1 MITGGNFRAR
11 EEGKMSKKFEELNI
25 HQKLE
30 NLIADMID
38 KEIHLKEAQAEF
50 EKIYLETASARYKG
64 NKTKIAQALGIHR
77 NTLHN
82 RLKALKIKV
91 KK

>member
-1 MITGGNFRAR
+1 MRIGGSFRGK
-11 EEGKMSKKFEELNI
+11 EGLMSKKFEELNI

-30 NLIADMID
+30 NVIAEMIE

-50 EKIYLETASARYKG
+50 EKIYIETASACYKG

-82 RLKALKIKV
+82 RFKALKIKS

>member
-1 MITGGNFRAR
+1 
-11 EEGKMSKKFEELNI
+11 MSKKFEELNI

-82 RLKALKIKV
+82 RLKALKIKT

>member
-1 MITGGNFRAR
+1 MG
-11 EEGKMSKKFEELNI
+11 KKFEELNI
-25 HQKLE
+25 HQKLV
-30 NLIADMID
+30 NLISDMIE

-50 EKIYLETASARYKG
+50 EKIYIETASARYKG
-64 NKTKIAQALGIHR
+64 NKTKIAQALGVHR

-82 RLKALKIKV
+82 RFKVLKIKL